1 VPAGFLVGRSVH
13 TVDEA
18 EETERAGGCDYLIFG
33 TVFPSVTKGI
43 DHAVAGVDMLAAVC
57 ARVRLPVLAIGGVTV
72 ERAVEAAG
80 SGAAGIAAI
89 DLFAGL
95 PIVND
100 PVTGAASWRAAVGS
114 IQAAFERR

>member
-1 VPAGFLVGRSVH
+1 V
-13 TVDEA
+13 
-18 EETERAGGCDYLIFG
+18 ERAGGCDYLIFG

-72 ERAVEAAG
+72 ERAVEVAA

-89 DLFAGL
+89 DLFVALATAGDT
-95 PIVND
+95 IG
-100 PVTGAASWRAAVGS
+100 TAASWRTVVTA
-114 IQAAFERR
+114 IRLAFKRV